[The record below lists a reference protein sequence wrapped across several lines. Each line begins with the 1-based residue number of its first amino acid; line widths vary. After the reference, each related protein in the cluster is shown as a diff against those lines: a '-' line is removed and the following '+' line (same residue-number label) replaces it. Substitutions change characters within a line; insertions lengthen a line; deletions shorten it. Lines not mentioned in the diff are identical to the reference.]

1 MISQRFCR
9 FTARGLAGVLAL
21 LLAVP
26 AMRAQQVAAVPEGAV
41 DLGAVPA
48 AMQVSVRL
56 YLQPDAARVA
66 ALDAFLVDVQDVR
79 SPAFRQWLKPA
90 EFGARFGAD
99 AGALAQ
105 VRAFAES
112 RGLSVAGA
120 SGLRVTLAGTA
131 TQMEA
136 AFAPGLHAFA
146 TASARAMAN
155 TAVPVMPAALAAR
168 VVATGGFD
176 TLTPDLTEQLGD
188 AVDGNTLRVVAL
200 KSSVCV
206 KDVSAAEQ
214 AAFALEAKQA
224 AAQGI
229 TVLATSGC
237 AGGASFPA
245 ALAEV
250 TAIAVVPAP
259 AEAPLASEARPA
271 WQWAPGLPDDGLRHS
286 PDFTAADVSALT
298 QTLDAIAAS
307 LPVQADGSAARL
319 GNINAVLYAM
329 AVIPTVFAQ
338 PDDSPAGTWEPATGL
353 GVVDLV
359 ALAKYFPRVTG
370 MLAVFVSGSATNY
383 APTHGQATTLMSS
396 VSDISGQ
403 GGGVVPTGTVTFA
416 TITGVTV
423 GTAPLVNGTATLTT
437 KALPGGSVDV
447 IASYGGDATY
457 APGQGYGPYLSVQ
470 GEPTSLSAA
479 VAGSV
484 PVGGTI
490 SVTVTATSTSG
501 VGTPSGSI
509 SIAPQGIANTGTYTA
524 HLTGSNGTA
533 TATVTFPATQ
543 AGTIALLVSC
553 ISADASFT
561 CYSPV
566 RATVLVSQLASTLS
580 FTVSPNPVVTGST
593 TNFVGTVTG
602 AAAPAPSPTG
612 NVSFYD
618 SGNPLGMVALVN
630 GTATY
635 STALLTAGTHA
646 FTASYA
652 GDVNYLASNAASPGT
667 AALVPTTTALTV
679 SPNPPVSGSTT
690 TLTATLG
697 YASSGAAAT
706 GTVQFYEDGVLLG
719 TGAVN
724 GSGVATYTSTAIS
737 GATPHSFYAAYLG
750 DTVYATSLSAAVI
763 VGTTVTPVVLTVTPA
778 ASAMYSNPVT
788 AMVSLS
794 GVATTTG
801 AGPAGSVV
809 FTVAPASAGSTVLPL
824 TQTVAIAPVSMTA
837 GSASYVFAAPP
848 PGTYTVTAACTG
860 TNFSCA
866 TAAATAPLVTLK
878 GSTMTT
884 VTATP
889 ATVIA
894 GQSTTLTATIVAL
907 SPLATAADFTGTVTF
922 YNAGVSL
929 GMGTLTAG
937 QATLPVALTSATGNV
952 ITAVYSGDA
961 DWSAS
966 TSPALTLLPFTVP
979 TTATLTASV
988 ASVLQGNNVVF
999 SVAVADAPGTT
1010 VPPAGTVTFVDQ
1022 YNGQTVPLGTVALA
1036 ANGQY
1041 AAVAQLSTTGLF
1053 HGLHTVTATYA
1064 GNATL
1069 GTSSSSVTV
1078 NVTDYSIV
1086 FSPAALTLAQG
1097 ASGTAALTVT
1107 SLNGFTGTVS
1117 LACTPPAG
1125 TATTC
1130 SFSSATVGANGSST
1144 LTIGTTAPHAAETQ
1158 QARLEGVGFGVSIA
1172 AVLGFM
1178 LLPRR
1183 RRPALLAVLVLCG
1196 LVGAAGCGSSTS
1208 APPALTG
1215 GSPLGTQTFTVVS
1228 SGADGVSTTRHNV
1241 QFQVTIQ

>member
-1 MISQRFCR
+1 M
-9 FTARGLAGVLAL
+9 
-21 LLAVP
+21 
-26 AMRAQQVAAVPEGAV
+26 
-41 DLGAVPA
+41 
-48 AMQVSVRL
+48 
-56 YLQPDAARVA
+56 
-66 ALDAFLVDVQDVR
+66 
-79 SPAFRQWLKPA
+79 
-90 EFGARFGAD
+90 
-99 AGALAQ
+99 
-105 VRAFAES
+105 
-112 RGLSVAGA
+112 
-120 SGLRVTLAGTA
+120 LAGTA

-136 AFAPGLHAFA
+136 AFAPGLHAYA
-146 TASARAMAN
+146 TPSARAMAN
-155 TAVPVMPAALAAR
+155 TVTPVIPAALAAK
-168 VVATGGFD
+168 VVATSGFD
-176 TLTPDLTEQLGD
+176 TLAPDVTEQLGD

-200 KSSVCV
+200 NSSACV

-224 AAQGI
+224 SAQGM

-245 ALAEV
+245 GLAEV
-250 TAIAVVPAP
+250 TAIAVAP
-259 AEAPLASEARPA
+259 GVAESPLVSELRPA

-286 PDFTAADVSALT
+286 PDFTVADVSALM

-307 LPVQADGSAARL
+307 LPAQTDGNAARL
-319 GNINAVLYAM
+319 GNINAALYAM
-329 AVIPTVFAQ
+329 AAIPTVFAQ
-338 PDDSPAGTWEPATGL
+338 PDNAPAGTWEPATGL
-353 GVVDLV
+353 GVVDLA
-359 ALAKYFPRVTG
+359 ALARYFPRATG
-370 MLAVFVSGSATNY
+370 SLAVFVSGSATNY

-416 TITGVTV
+416 ISGGQSV
-423 GTAPLVNGTATLTT
+423 GTAPLVNGTASLTT
-437 KALPGGSVDV
+437 KTLPGGSVDV
-447 IASYGGDATY
+447 IASYGGDPTY
-457 APGQGYGPYLSVQ
+457 APGQGYGLYLSVQ

-580 FTVSPNPVVTGST
+580 FTVSPTPVVTGAT
-593 TNFVGTVTG
+593 TNFVATVTG
-602 AAAPAPSPTG
+602 AAAPAPAPTG
-612 NVSFYD
+612 NVNFYD
-618 SGNPLGMVALVN
+618 NGNPLGMVALVS
-630 GTATY
+630 GKARY

-697 YASSGAAAT
+697 YTSSGTAAT
-706 GTVQFYEDGVLLG
+706 GTVQFYEDGALLG

-724 GSGVATYTSTAIS
+724 GSGVANYTSAAIS
-737 GATPHSFYAAYLG
+737 GTGAHSFYAVYLG
-750 DTVYATSLSAAVI
+750 DTVYATSQSAAVI
-763 VGTTVTPVVLTVTPA
+763 VGTTVSPVVLTVTPSA
-778 ASAMYSNPVT
+778 NAMYSNPVSAT
-788 AMVSLS
+788 VNVS
-794 GVATTTG
+794 GAATTTG
-801 AGPAGSVV
+801 TGPAGSVV
-809 FTVAPASAGSTVLPL
+809 FTVAPTSAGSTVPPL
-824 TQTVAIAPVSMTA
+824 TQTVAIMPASATA
-837 GSASYVFAAPP
+837 GSASYVFAAPAA
-848 PGTYTVTAACTG
+848 GTYTVTAACTG

-866 TAAATAPLVTLK
+866 TTAATAPLVTLK

-894 GQSTTLTATIVAL
+894 GQSTTLTATIAAL
-907 SPLATAADFTGTVTF
+907 SPLATATDFTGTVTF
-922 YNAGVSL
+922 YDAGVSL
-929 GMGTLTAG
+929 GMVTLTAG
-937 QATLPVALTSATGNV
+937 RATLPIALTSATGNV

-966 TSPALTLLPFTVP
+966 TSAALTLLPYAVP
-979 TTATLTASV
+979 TTATLTANV
-988 ASVLQGNNVVF
+988 ASVLQGSNVVF
-999 SVAVADAPGTT
+999 SVAVADAPSTT
-1010 VPPAGTVTFVDQ
+1010 VPLPGTPAGTVTFVDQ

-1036 ANGQY
+1036 ANGPY
-1041 AAVAQLSTTGLF
+1041 LAVAQLSTTGLF

-1064 GNATL
+1064 GNTTL

-1078 NVTDYSIV
+1078 NVTDYNIA

-1097 ASGTAALTVT
+1097 ASGTATLTVT
-1107 SLNGFTGTVS
+1107 SLNGFAGTVS
-1117 LACTPPAG
+1117 LACTPPAA

-1144 LTIGTTAPHAAETQ
+1144 LTIGTTHAAATQ
-1158 QARLEGVGFGVSIA
+1158 QAQLERVGFGVSM

-1208 APPALTG
+1208 APPALIG
-1215 GSPLGTQTFTVVS
+1215 GSPLGTQTFTVVT